1 MMRKRME
8 ICKSDSVL
16 LNADVRYGKDAVGAN
31 HPFTSMKLYDNS
43 HYLCICPK
51 TTFITLL
58 PILRNLS
65 KKTNY
70 FSTLNT

>member
-1 MMRKRME
+1 MLKIKIYVVWSYIM
-8 ICKSDSVL
+8 DSRL
-16 LNADVRYGKDAVGAN
+16 VRNGKDAVDAN